1 MRLLVTGLAKGTGY
15 SVDAVARTGGTDV
28 TVATGGDTK
37 TDGGGVLTVTI

>member
-1 MRLLVTGLAKGTGY
+1 
-15 SVDAVARTGGTDV
+15 VAHTGGTDV